1 MKKILLVGMLVLPT
15 LISTPVWADKITD
28 QINDGLKA
36 YEEKDYKA
44 AIDELKF
51 VTAQLQKLEAAEN
64 QKLLPPALEGW
75 TLKKTDNSS
84 NQMVMSMMGGGAS
97 MKARYSKGQER
108 VDIEIVANSPI
119 LAMMRMMMNN
129 PAMMAGKADTEPYRY
144 KRIKGMKKTGKTETE
159 ITLSIAGQIMLKI
172 TGKNLKDVAVLEQYL
187 DAMDMKKLKASLL

>member
-1 MKKILLVGMLVLPT
+1 MKKILLAGMLVLPT

-75 TLKKTDNSS
+75 TLKKIDNSS

-97 MKARYSKGQER
+97 MKASYRKKQER

-172 TGKNLKDVAVLEQYL
+172 TGKKLKDAAVLEQYL
-187 DAMDMKKLKASLL
+187 DAMDMKKLKAALL

>member
-1 MKKILLVGMLVLPT
+1 MKNLLLTGMLVLPI
-15 LISTPVWADKITD
+15 LISVPVLADKITD

-36 YEEKDYKA
+36 YEEKDYRG

-51 VTAQLQKLEAAEN
+51 VTAQLQKLEAIEN
-64 QKLLPPALEGW
+64 QKLLPPPLEGW
-75 TLKKTDNSS
+75 TLKKIDNSS

-97 MKARYSKGQER
+97 MKARYSKEKQQ
-108 VDIEIVANSPI
+108 VDIEIVANSPL

-144 KRIKGMKKTGKTETE
+144 KKIKGMKKTSKKETE

-172 TGKNLKDVAVLEQYL
+172 TGKNLEDDAVLEQYL
-187 DAMDMKKLKASLL
+187 DSMDIKKLKASLL